1 MTSRIKYKALLLI
14 PLLSC
19 GVFSCQDYLEEELVA
34 TLTEDYYK
42 TEQGVEDLIESAY
55 EPVRNKFQYEWAYT
69 LWNFGTDE
77 FTHADQPVN
86 NYYNTYDNRL
96 NPNNGIESYL
106 HDVWATNYAGI
117 NRCNTGLDYIPVVA
131 GVRTLTTPLART
143 QRMAELRFLRGFYF
157 FQLVQQFG
165 AIPLPLSATQGVQTE
180 YERRPV
186 PEAYRVIIADLKFAA
201 DNLPA
206 TQSQVGRATQGAARH
221 FLAKAYL
228 TRGSA
233 VTDQRGQQ
241 PTDID
246 SAAYYADQV
255 INASGQY
262 ALENDYAR
270 LWDLSSYANAVSA
283 EKSKEIIFSAQWNN
297 DPLLAGR
304 FGNQTHLYYIMQYD
318 NEPGMVRD
326 IANGRPFRR
335 LMPTDFAM
343 DIYDRRNDSRFYK
356 SFKLAF
362 IANNAATLPKWG
374 AANAPNPN
382 LVGQNKFAVGDT
394 AIYVLVNT
402 PQTALSQEE
411 INRTRYALY
420 PRYFRNDAGQLVSAF
435 ASRAKYPTLV
445 KFLDPFRQSVAQQ
458 QGVRNGILARL
469 GETYLI
475 AAEAYGRKGDYGKA
489 LEYINVLRQ
498 RAAYKA
504 GEVKNPEYWSV
515 EGGLRGDVSS
525 TFPQI
530 RATEEL
536 FTTNAPSEIYPA
548 GVTSTQ
554 DRFIHF
560 ILNER
565 SRELMGEL
573 YRWEDLVRT
582 ETLLVRAKAF
592 NPDAT
597 GIQPFHKLRPIPQ
610 QHLERVTQGGQ
621 PLSAEQRQQ
630 QQNPGY

>member
-1 MTSRIKYKALLLI
+1 MNIKNKYKALLLI
-14 PLLSC
+14 PFLSF
-19 GVFSCQDYLEEELVA
+19 GVFSCKDYLEEELVA

-77 FTHADQPVN
+77 FTHADQPTHS
-86 NYYNTYDNRL
+86 YYNTYDTRL
-96 NPNNGIESYL
+96 NTNNGVETFV
-106 HDVWATNYAGI
+106 HDVWAANYAGI
-117 NRCNTGLDYIPVVA
+117 NRCNTGLEYIPTVA
-131 GVRTLTTPLART
+131 GVRTLTTPLAKT

-165 AIPLPLSATQGVQTE
+165 MIPLPLSSTQGVQTE
-180 YERRPV
+180 YLRAEV
-186 PEAYRVIIADLKFAA
+186 PEVYRVIMADLKFAA

-206 TQSQVGRATQGAARH
+206 AQLQVGRATQGAARH

-233 VTDQRGQQ
+233 VTDQRGQK
-241 PTDID
+241 PSDID

-255 INASGQY
+255 ITATSQY
-262 ALENDYAR
+262 TLENDYAR
-270 LWDLSSYANAVSA
+270 LWDLSSYTNGVTA
-283 EKSKEIIFSAQWNN
+283 EKSKEVIFSAQWNN

-304 FGNQTHLYYIMQYD
+304 YGNQTHLYYIMQYD

-343 DIYDRRNDSRFYK
+343 DIYDRKNDSRFYK

-362 IANNAATLPKWG
+362 ISNNAATIPKWT
-374 AANAPNPN
+374 ATNAPSPD
-382 LVGQNKFAVGDT
+382 LVGKNKFSVGDT
-394 AIYVLVNT
+394 AIYILVNT
-402 PQTALSQEE
+402 PQTAVSQQK
-411 INRTRYALY
+411 INQARYALY
-420 PRYFRNDAGQLVSAF
+420 PRYYRSSTGQLESAF

-475 AAEAYGRKGDYGKA
+475 AAEAYGRKGNYAKA

-504 GEVKNPEYWSV
+504 GEAKRPEYWSV
-515 EGGLRGDVSS
+515 EGGQRGDVSNTYS
-525 TFPQI
+525 QI
-530 RATEEL
+530 MASEEL
-536 FTTNAPSEIYPA
+536 FTTNAASERYPT
-548 GVTSTQ
+548 GVTSPQ

-565 SRELMGEL
+565 SRELLGEL

-597 GIQPFHKLRPIPQ
+597 AIQPFHKLRPIPQ
-610 QHLERVTQGGQ
+610 EHLERITINGQ
-621 PLSAEQRQQ
+621 PLTTAQRQE